1 MNMASTTASLPGV
14 GAAPRG
20 QTPTPP
26 APPAGASGGS
36 PAAPS
41 FPPLTGAQLV
51 MGTLALSLATFMN
64 VLDTSIANVSIP
76 AISGDL
82 GVSPSQGT
90 WVITSFAVA
99 NAISVPL
106 TGWLT
111 QRFGQ
116 VRLFT
121 GSIALFVI
129 ASWLC
134 GLAPSIEMLI
144 AFRVLQG
151 FVAGP
156 MIPLSQTLLLASYP
170 KAKAGTAMAMWS
182 MTVLVAPV
190 AGPLL
195 GGWIT
200 DNISWP
206 WIFYINIP
214 VGVFAAL
221 LTWSIYSKRD
231 PGPRRVPL
239 DYVGL
244 VLLVLF
250 VGSMQIMIDK
260 GKELDWFS
268 SGFIITLSIVSVVS
282 LMFFLVWELTDQH
295 PIVDLRLFLRRNFWI
310 GTTSLSVAYGLFF
323 GNVVLVPLWLQQYM
337 GYTATWAGLATAPV
351 GILAIVLSPWVGKNI
366 GKIDP
371 RKLAT
376 VSFIGFGA
384 VMFMRSRFNSQVD
397 FFAILLPTV
406 LQGAAMAF
414 FFVPLQAIIFSGL
427 TPDRLPS
434 AAGLS
439 NFARITAGAVGT
451 SLFTTLWENRADLHH
466 AQIAETI
473 NRGNDAATLALGQL
487 GSSGLNGAQALA
499 NINRL
504 VDQQA
509 YTMAVTD
516 LFYLS
521 SVLFFLLIGIVWLAR
536 PQLGAAVDAGGAH

>member
-1 MNMASTTASLPGV
+1 MAGSN
-14 GAAPRG
+14 GAA
-20 QTPTPP
+20 
-26 APPAGASGGS
+26 
-36 PAAPS
+36 AAAL
-41 FPPLTGAQLV
+41 PPLQGAELV
-51 MGTLALSLATFMN
+51 LGTVALSLATFMN

-76 AISGDL
+76 AISGDM

-111 QRFGQ
+111 RRFGP

-121 GSIALFVI
+121 SSIVLFVI

-134 GLAPSIEMLI
+134 GLAPNIGMLI

-151 FVAGP
+151 LVAGP
-156 MIPLSQTLLLASYP
+156 MIPLSQTLLLSSYP
-170 KAKAGTAMAMWS
+170 RAKAGTAMAMWA

-214 VGVFAAL
+214 VGLLAAGI
-221 LTWSIYSKRD
+221 TWSIYAKRD
-231 PGPRRVPL
+231 PGPSKPPL

-244 VLLVLF
+244 ALLVVW
-250 VGSMQIMIDK
+250 VGAMQIMVDK
-260 GKELDWFS
+260 GKELDWFH
-268 SGFIITLSIVSVVS
+268 SGEIVILASVAVVGFA
-282 LMFFLVWELTDQH
+282 FFLAWELTEKH
-295 PIVDLRLFLRRNFWI
+295 PIVDLRLFAQRNFLM
-310 GTTSLSVAYGLFF
+310 GTLALSVAYGLFF
-323 GNVVLVPLWLQQYM
+323 GNVVLLPLWLQQYM

-351 GILAIVLSPWVGKNI
+351 GILAIILSPWVGKNV

-376 VSFIGFGA
+376 VAFLGFGLILW
-384 VMFMRSRFNSQVD
+384 MRSRFNTSAD
-397 FFAILLPTV
+397 FETILIPTIV
-406 LQGAAMAF
+406 QGAAMAF
-414 FFVPLQAIIFSGL
+414 FFIPLQAIIFSGMAADKM
-427 TPDRLPS
+427 PA

-439 NFARITAGAVGT
+439 NFVRITAGAVGT
-451 SLFTTLWENRADLHH
+451 SIFTTAWESRAVLHH
-466 AQIAETI
+466 AELAEQVTS
-473 NRGNDAATLALGQL
+473 NSSAATAALGQL
-487 GSSGLNGAQALA
+487 GAGGYDRAQALA
-499 NINRL
+499 TVNRL

-516 LFYLS
+516 IFMVSAILF
-521 SVLFFLLIGIVWLAR
+521 VLLLGFVWLTKPAR
-536 PQLGAAVDAGGAH
+536 GGPAEAGGAH

>member
-1 MNMASTTASLPGV
+1 MSSTTTVLPSGAGSGEAPPPAAASS
-14 GAAPRG
+14 
-20 QTPTPP
+20 
-26 APPAGASGGS
+26 APPAKRNA
-36 PAAPS
+36 
-41 FPPLTGAQLV
+41 FPPLTGGPLV
-51 MGTLALSLATFMN
+51 MGTIALSLATFMN

-121 GSIALFVI
+121 ASVFLFVM

-134 GLAPSIEMLI
+134 GLAPNMGMLI

-170 KAKAGTAMAMWS
+170 AAKAGTAMAMWA

-214 VGVFAAL
+214 VGLIAAG
-221 LTWSIYSKRD
+221 LTWSIYHKRD

-239 DYVGL
+239 DYIGL
-244 VLLVLF
+244 GLLVLF
-250 VGSMQIMIDK
+250 VGAMQIMIDK
-260 GKELDWFS
+260 GKELDWFN
-268 SGFIITLSIVSVVS
+268 SGEIVGLAVTAVVAF
-282 LMFFLVWELTDQH
+282 LFFLAWELTDRH
-295 PIVDLRLFLRRNFWI
+295 PVVDLRLFVRRNFLV
-310 GTTSLSVAYGLFF
+310 GTVSLSLAYGLFF
-323 GNVVLVPLWLQQYM
+323 GNVVLLPLWLQQYM

-351 GILAIVLSPWVGKNI
+351 GILAIMLSPWVGKNV

-376 VSFIGFGA
+376 VAFVGFG
-384 VMFMRSRFNSQVD
+384 VVLWMRSGFNTQAD
-397 FFAILLPTV
+397 FNTILIPTV

-414 FFVPLQAIIFSGL
+414 FFIPLQAIVFSGL
-427 TPDRLPS
+427 EPERMPS

-439 NFARITAGAVGT
+439 NFVRITMGAVGT
-451 SLFTTLWENRADLHH
+451 SLFTTLWENRAILHH
-466 AQIAETI
+466 AQLAESITTT
-473 NRGNDAATLALGQL
+473 NDAATQL
-487 GSSGLNGAQALA
+487 TAQLTTSGFSAAQIAA
-499 NINRL
+499 NMNRMI
-504 VDQQA
+504 DQQA

-516 LFYLS
+516 VFYMS
-521 SVLFFLLIGIVWLAR
+521 SLLFFALVAVVWFAH
-536 PQLGAAVDAGGAH
+536 PQKGKAAAGGAGAH

>member
-1 MNMASTTASLPGV
+1 MSAPAATAPGGPARLPS
-14 GAAPRG
+14 A
-20 QTPTPP
+20 TP
-26 APPAGASGGS
+26 APTA
-36 PAAPS
+36 PAASAAAVP
-41 FPPLTGAQLV
+41 PPLTGSALV
-51 MGTLALSLATFMN
+51 LGTIALSLATFMN

-111 QRFGQ
+111 QRFGP
-116 VRLFT
+116 VRLFVM
-121 GSIALFVI
+121 SILLFVV

-134 GLAPSIEMLI
+134 GLAPNIGMLI

-170 KAKAGTAMAMWS
+170 RAKSGTAMAMWA

-214 VGVFAAL
+214 VGLAAAAV
-221 LTWSIYSKRD
+221 TWSIYRSRD
-231 PGPRRVPL
+231 PGPRKTKL

-244 VLLVLF
+244 SLLIVW
-250 VGSMQIMIDK
+250 VGALQIMVDK
-260 GKELDWFS
+260 GKELDWFNATEIVVLAATAAI
-268 SGFIITLSIVSVVS
+268 GFA
-282 LMFFLVWELTDQH
+282 FFLAWELTEKQ
-295 PIVDLRLFLRRNFWI
+295 PVVDLRLFGRRNFLM
-310 GTTSLSVAYGLFF
+310 GTAALSVAYGLFF
-323 GNVVLVPLWLQQYM
+323 GNVVLLPLWLQQYM

-351 GILAIVLSPWVGKNI
+351 GILAIVLSPWVGKNVTR
-366 GKIDP
+366 IDP
-371 RKLAT
+371 RKLST
-376 VSFIGFGA
+376 VAFIGFGF
-384 VMFMRSRFNSQVD
+384 VLWMRSHFNPQAD
-397 FFAILLPTV
+397 YETILLPTV

-414 FFVPLQAIIFSGL
+414 FFIPLQAVIFSGL
-427 TPDRLPS
+427 EPERLPA

-439 NFARITAGAVGT
+439 NFARITAGAIGT
-451 SLFTTLWENRADLHH
+451 SIFTTAWENRAILHH
-466 AQIAETI
+466 AEIVESVNAGSSAT
-473 NRGNDAATLALGQL
+473 TLALNQL
-487 GSSGLNGAQALA
+487 GAGGYDQAQSLA
-499 NINRL
+499 TINRL

-509 YTMAVTD
+509 YTMAAND
-516 LFYLS
+516 LFLLS
-521 SVLFFLLIGIVWLAR
+521 SALFLLLLVFVWMTKPA
-536 PQLGAAVDAGGAH
+536 QGAAAGAGGAH